1 MSTQIKKKKVT
12 RGSIYMKNILTRQ
25 ISLAF
30 QSIGSN
36 IKKTIKRTLEND
48 LYGRCTKEGY
58 IKKES
63 INIISFSSG
72 IINGNNVIF
81 IVVFECLICH
91 PVEGQIIKCK
101 VQNITRAGIRALY
114 KEENSPITVF
124 VARDHHFNDE
134 YFSKI
139 KEDHEISIKVI
150 GIRYELY
157 DETIAVLG
165 ELKRTKRK
173 KTKVII
179 EE

>member
-1 MSTQIKKKKVT
+1 M
-12 RGSIYMKNILTRQ
+12 RRN
-25 ISLAF
+25 AAA
-30 QSIGSN
+30 
-36 IKKTIKRTLEND
+36 
-48 LYGRCTKEGY
+48 
-58 IKKES
+58 
-63 INIISFSSG
+63 G
-72 IINGNNVIF
+72 IIITASHNPPEYNGYKVYWNNGGQ
-81 IVVFECLICH
+81 IVP